1 MENKYIHHHHQ
12 RSPSIGSPSHFPPR
26 FNHSLLFQSGNNNEE
41 IMEGCCCCAL
51 YVLSFLFLG
60 LYSFFS
66 SFVILWSGDSD
77 RSEKDLQQVA
87 TSNEERGYNNGFY
100 KG

>member
-1 MENKYIHHHHQ
+1 
-12 RSPSIGSPSHFPPR
+12 
-26 FNHSLLFQSGNNNEE
+26 
-41 IMEGCCCCAL
+41 MEGCCCCAL